1 MSTRNNKSQQTGLK
15 LNFLQKF
22 SNFIQESIT
31 DRKHHNSSARR
42 TDNIEAGSV
51 GQRFSGGFTGNNNR
65 HDEYSHGNNHFMRM
79 GREQSDLERF
89 DRYDRMSNE
98 DELFY
103 RNLSSNKVKNHED
116 DQ

>member
-1 MSTRNNKSQQTGLK
+1 MK

-31 DRKHHNSSARR
+31 DRKHHNSGNRNSCG
-42 TDNIEAGSV
+42 IESGSV
-51 GQRFSGGFTGNNNR
+51 GQRLSQGNKGNITHNEYNHKNNFLR
-65 HDEYSHGNNHFMRM
+65 VRDR
-79 GREQSDLERF
+79 DVDCF

-103 RNLSSNKVKNHED
+103 RNLSSNKVKLNSKNES
-116 DQ
+116 